1 MSVGR
6 AGERVPERG
15 SGVTRSRLG
24 RAIAVLLLASLTAS
38 CAYYNTFYLAKKY
51 YMKATNGEPYEVD
64 RDGTTQRTNYTKSA
78 DYSKKLLGV
87 YPSPSTWMTRG

>member
-6 AGERVPERG
+6 AGARARRLG
-15 SGVTRSRLG
+15 SGATRARVG
-24 RAIAVLLLASLTAS
+24 RWVAVLLLVSCSAS

-64 RDGTTQRTNYTKSA
+64 RDGTTQRSNYTKSA
-78 DYSKKLLGV
+78 DY
-87 YPSPSTWMTRG
+87 